1 MQFKSTL
8 AFLTV
13 LSAMASSALAGPVAD
28 LGEIA
33 RRQPGC
39 LTVFFPEQCPA
50 GAPQAC
56 NSSGAITLCCPI
68 CP

>member
-1 MQFKSTL
+1 MQLKSTL
-8 AFLTV
+8 AFFAV
-13 LSAMASSALAGPVAD
+13 LSAVASSALASPVAD

-39 LTVFFPEQCPA
+39 TTVFFPDQCPA
-50 GAPQAC
+50 SASQAC
-56 NSSGAITLCCPI
+56 NSSGAITLCCPT